1 MEKTGASPVSP
12 IHGQSLTFL
21 VKHSKTTLRYLSEPG
36 WMDGCAREM
45 ISKVHELCP
54 DLEHLY
60 FTDFYFSRSPSLL
73 SSLSK
78 AKKLKKIW
86 ILEGV
91 DESSFS
97 NHDLSEVIS
106 DQHKDILKKVAI
118 YQPHR

>member
-1 MEKTGASPVSP
+1 
-12 IHGQSLTFL
+12 
-21 VKHSKTTLRYLSEPG
+21 
-36 WMDGCAREM
+36 M

-54 DLEHLY
+54 HLEHLY

-86 ILEGV
+86 IMEGV